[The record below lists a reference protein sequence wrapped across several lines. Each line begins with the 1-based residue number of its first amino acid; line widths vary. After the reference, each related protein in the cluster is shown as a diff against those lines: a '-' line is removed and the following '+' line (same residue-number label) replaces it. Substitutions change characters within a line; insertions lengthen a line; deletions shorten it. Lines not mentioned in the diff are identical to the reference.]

1 MSAQVEQPVQPVAPV
16 PEEPK
21 PENGTTSETNGTEE
35 VKTEET
41 KEAKKE
47 KEAPVPIDPKED
59 FVGWVGQQIPNAIHK
74 FNFYILQWAVNL
86 AYDDESKKPKLPA
99 NEEITKSQFLNY
111 LKDGQILANLANKLH
126 PSSVETVKEGEDAKT
141 KEAQKENIEGF
152 IKFAKEKAE
161 LNESQIFAAE
171 DLQEKGKAGFNQ
183 VLNTLFQ
190 LAHITQTK
198 FQQQGIDVDAVIT
211 EIAGIAP
218 KSIIEK
224 IRTFVF
230 NKLRRQSST
239 QEKEKEENKEEE
251 AKKEEP
257 QEAAAEPA
265 PATEEKKE
273 EAPAVT
279 AQ

>member
-1 MSAQVEQPVQPVAPV
+1 MSAQVEQPVQPAAA

-21 PENGTTSETNGTEE
+21 VENGANGEANGSNGEAKPEE
-35 VKTEET
+35 S
-41 KEAKKE
+41 KESKKE
-47 KEAPVPIDPKED
+47 KEVPVPIDPKED

-74 FNFYILQWAVNL
+74 FNFYILQWAINL
-86 AYDDESKKPKLPA
+86 AYEDETKRPKLPP
-99 NEEITKSQFLNY
+99 NEEVTKSQFLNY
-111 LKDGQILANLANKLH
+111 LKDGQILAHLANKLH
-126 PSSVETVKEGEDAKT
+126 PSSVENVKEGEEAKT

-161 LNESQIFAAE
+161 LNETQVFSAD
-171 DLQEKGKAGFNQ
+171 DLLEKGKAGFSQ

-190 LAHITQTK
+190 LAHVAQTK
-198 FQQQGIDVDAVIT
+198 FQQQGIDVDTVIT

-239 QEKEKEENKEEE
+239 QEKEKEEAKEEE
-251 AKKEEP
+251 KKEEQP
-257 QEAAAEPA
+257 QETAEPA
-265 PATEEKKE
+265 PVTEEKKE